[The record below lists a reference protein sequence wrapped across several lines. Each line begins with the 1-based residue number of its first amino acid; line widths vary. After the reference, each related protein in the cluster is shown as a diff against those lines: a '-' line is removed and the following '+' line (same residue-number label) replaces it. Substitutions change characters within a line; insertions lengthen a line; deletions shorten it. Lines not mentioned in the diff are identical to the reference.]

1 MANDKAATKVR
12 VYGVLGRRVPAG
24 LSDAIRWAQ
33 VVVAPRRL
41 ESRVRSHPTQ
51 ARFVA
56 YEDLS
61 SNRIAPTEEFSTRLS
76 QAIEGSERVLVVAS
90 GDPGFF
96 GILRTILRMQTPDGL
111 VVEEVVP
118 EVSSVAA
125 VFAAL
130 GMPWDDAVVVSAH
143 GRDPRPAVNVCRR
156 FSKVA
161 VLCSPAFGPS
171 ALAEALRGWPRR
183 LAVLC
188 DAGGDSESLVECSL
202 DEAAART
209 WEPPC
214 IAVVYRT
221 RETGTARRDPSAGGS
236 EGGSAAGAHPEPRV
250 DGTSGPLWVAGA
262 GPVGRWGA
270 ADPRYL
276 RNGTGPITKRFVRAA
291 VLAALQPRLGC
302 LVWDVGAGFGS
313 VSVEAAALGAAVV
326 AIERDP
332 QRASAIEAN
341 AKDAG
346 VEVRVE
352 VGEAPG
358 CLEGLPD
365 PDAVFVGGGGSA
377 LEAILRAVCVRKP
390 GVIALTTLDHRRAAT
405 AERVLED
412 AGFSIETSLLQA
424 STTADVS
431 RRSRRLLPQSPVFLI
446 EARTDGSAGWGPEF
460 DRERFLGGA
469 RPVATP
475 RGVAH
480 ER

>member
-1 MANDKAATKVR
+1 MANDTGSTKVR
-12 VYGVLGRRVPAG
+12 VYGVLGQRVPAD
-24 LSDAIRWAQ
+24 LEDAVRWAQ

-41 ESRVRSHPTQ
+41 ESRVRIQPTQ

-61 SNRIAPTEEFSTRLS
+61 SARTATTDEFSTRLS
-76 QAIEGSERVLVVAS
+76 QAIEGTERVLVVAS

-96 GILRTILRMQTPDGL
+96 GILRTILRMQTRDGL
-111 VVEEVVP
+111 VVDKVVP

-143 GRDPRPAVNVCRR
+143 GRDPRLAVNVCRR
-156 FSKVA
+156 FPKVA

-188 DAGGDSESLVECSL
+188 DAGGDSESLIECSL
-202 DEAAART
+202 DEAVSRT
-209 WEPPC
+209 WDHPC

-221 RETGTARRDPSAGGS
+221 RETGATRQDPSAGGS
-236 EGGSAAGAHPEPRV
+236 EVKSVAGAYVEHCV

-302 LVWDVGAGFGS
+302 LLWDVGAGFGS

-326 AIERDP
+326 AIERD
-332 QRASAIEAN
+332 RHRVGAIEAN
-341 AKDAG
+341 AKDSG
-346 VEVRVE
+346 VEVRVV

-365 PDAVFVGGGGSA
+365 PDAVFVGGGGSE
-377 LEAILRAVCVRKP
+377 LEAIIRAVCVRRP
-390 GVIALTTLDHRRAAT
+390 GVIALTTLDHQRAAM
-405 AERVLED
+405 AEHVLED

-431 RRSRRLLPQSPVFLI
+431 RRSRRLLPQSPVFLV
-446 EARTDGSAGWGPEF
+446 EARADRSATSEPEL
-460 DRERFLGGA
+460 DRERCRGGLG
-469 RPVATP
+469 RSHST
-475 RGVAH
+475 RGNS
-480 ER
+480 